1 MTTAEFKIHVLPVKD
16 KIFRLAK
23 RILNDI
29 EDAEDVIQEVF
40 YKLWER
46 KEEISGYR
54 SIEAF
59 AMTVTKNLCLD
70 RIKAK
75 GYRNEPIGEWNT
87 PADHRSPEKIVEL
100 KDEIGMVHALISRLP
115 EQSRIIIQLRDIEGM
130 EFDEIAE
137 IMQMK
142 PNAVRVALSRAR
154 KSIKEQV
161 IKNQMY
167 EYQGN

>member
-1 MTTAEFKIHVLPVKD
+1 MRVLPVKD
-16 KIFRLAK
+16 SIFRLAK

-59 AMTVTKNLCLD
+59 AMTMTKNLCLD

-75 GYRNEPIGEWNT
+75 GYRKEPLEEWNS
-87 PADHRSPEKIVEL
+87 PVDHRSPEKIAEL
-100 KDEIGMVHALISRLP
+100 KDEITMVHDVISRLP
-115 EQSRIIIQLRDIEGM
+115 EQSRIIIQLRDIEGLG
-130 EFDEIAE
+130 FDEIAE

-154 KSIKEQV
+154 KSIKEQI
-161 IKNQMY
+161 IKKRTY